1 MLLKTDEKEL
11 LKRIAYNPA
20 IFGGKPI
27 IRGHRIAVEHIIG
40 MLAAGSS
47 FEELLEGYP
56 FLEKAD
62 IQACL
67 VYVHRLVAHERIEPL
82 LVKDNKAHYRRKK

>member
-1 MLLKTDEKEL
+1 MKNEDY
-11 LKRIAYNPA
+11 LKRITINPS
-20 IFGGKPI
+20 IFSGKPI
-27 IRGHRIAVEHIIG
+27 IRGMRIAVEHILG

-56 FLEKAD
+56 FLEKED

-67 VYVHRLVAHERIEPL
+67 VYAYRMVSHERIEPA
-82 LVKDNKAHYRRKK
+82 VVTD